1 MKTDADKLR
10 SFLKQVAPTLETYGK
25 KSIVSEIDE
34 AITTTEDSATVLFCG
49 EFKRGKSSLVNAI
62 IGAELCPTD
71 TGIATSV
78 ITTIKYGAVKKAV
91 RYYGNIL
98 DTANAISPDSFK
110 IGESPVPTLMES
122 LKSEEIEWGD
132 IQKYTMGDVLDIDNT
147 VLVELSYPC
156 PFLKNGITIIDTPG
170 IGGLDPRHAILTH
183 VALPKAD
190 VIVFVT
196 DAGEPL
202 TQSELEFYESKVLSC
217 GKRNVV
223 LVNKSDILTA
233 DTLAT
238 HVSNTKLQLAKLG
251 GPEVIPVSA
260 KCWELYSK
268 LEENDFLL
276 SSNKDAVL
284 AGITSEVETFK
295 KTQYKKYRDML
306 IAEIDDVYSAISL
319 EIQQLKKDSNDKI
332 KVVEDLQRQQAA
344 LSKFRGDL
352 NNPTSQIRLQIN
364 SIFED
369 ARNEVQNLISH
380 DGTLLTSTEFDALLE
395 SERGLENEGKWFVAQ
410 INDRLQ
416 NLSREVD
423 CKIECAFNEISKA
436 IGKDVNKGIMN
447 VEGKVLSCKL
457 DQHDKFAR
465 YKDKDV
471 FRLVSSGLGK
481 IMQGGLLG
489 GITGGLVG
497 VAIPAL
503 ATSLAPIVGFA
514 TIAAF
519 TWKGLKTDSVAA
531 KKMYL
536 RQHLLPKINLAI
548 TDMRNQANTRFSK
561 FHQNLLLTLQTII
574 GETEDKM
581 RTLQTSIQESRT
593 SEHQA
598 KEKIAELEQ
607 KSKFCETITSQMKL
621 LYSNPFTNAQ

>member
-25 KSIVSEIDE
+25 KSIVSEIDK

-62 IGAELCPTD
+62 IGTELCPTD
-71 TGIATSV
+71 IGIATSV
-78 ITTIKYGAVKKAV
+78 VTTIKYGAVKKAV
-91 RYYGNIL
+91 RYYGNL
-98 DTANAISPDSFK
+98 LENAD
-110 IGESPVPTLMES
+110 S
-122 LKSEEIEWGD
+122 LKSEEIEWED
-132 IQKYTMGDVLDIDNT
+132 IDKYTMGDVLEIDNT
-147 VLVELSYPC
+147 ILVELSYPS
-156 PFLKNGITIIDTPG
+156 PILKNGITIIDTPG

-183 VALPKAD
+183 MALPKAD

-416 NLSREVD
+416 KLSRKVD
-423 CKIECAFNEISKA
+423 SRIESAFEEISESIEKEITNVMDAETFLVSNEIKSC
-436 IGKDVNKGIMN
+436 N
-447 VEGKVLSCKL
+447 VINSQLAFSLAGKVMTGTL
-457 DQHDKFAR
+457 
-465 YKDKDV
+465 
-471 FRLVSSGLGK
+471 
-481 IMQGGLLG
+481 IGGLATAAVELLIPG
-489 GITGGLVG
+489 VGLIAGIAT
-497 VAIPAL
+497 AAAL
-503 ATSLAPIVGFA
+503 IWKQVSRETQQQKRISLKQQV
-514 TIAAF
+514 
-519 TWKGLKTDSVAA
+519 
-531 KKMYL
+531 
-536 RQHLLPKINLAI
+536 LPKINLAI

-561 FHQNLLLTLQTII
+561 FHQNLLLTLQIII

-607 KSKFCETITSQMKL
+607 KAKFCETITSQMKL

>member
-10 SFLKQVAPTLETYGK
+10 SFLKQVTPTLETYGK
-25 KSIVSEIDE
+25 KSIVSEIDK
-34 AITTTEDSATVLFCG
+34 AITATEDSATVLFCG

-62 IGAELCPTD
+62 IGTELCPTD
-71 TGIATSV
+71 IGIATSV
-78 ITTIKYGAVKKAV
+78 VTTIKYGAVKKAV
-91 RYYGNIL
+91 RYYGNL
-98 DTANAISPDSFK
+98 LENADA
-110 IGESPVPTLMES
+110 
-122 LKSEEIEWGD
+122 LKSEEIEWDD
-132 IQKYTMGDVLDIDNT
+132 IDKYTMGDVLEIDNT
-147 VLVELSYPC
+147 ILVELSYPS

-183 VALPKAD
+183 MALPKAD

-217 GKRNVV
+217 GKQNVV
-223 LVNKSDILTA
+223 LVNQSDILTA

-284 AGITSEVETFK
+284 AGITSAVETFK
-295 KTQYKKYRDML
+295 KAQYKKYRDML

-380 DGTLLTSTEFDALLE
+380 DGTLLTSAEFDALLE

-416 NLSREVD
+416 KLSRKVD
-423 CKIECAFNEISKA
+423 SRIESAFEEISESIEKE
-436 IGKDVNKGIMN
+436 ITN
-447 VEGKVLSCKL
+447 VMDAETFLVSNELKSCSVINSQLAFSLAGKVMTGTL
-457 DQHDKFAR
+457 
-465 YKDKDV
+465 
-471 FRLVSSGLGK
+471 
-481 IMQGGLLG
+481 IGGLATAAVELL
-489 GITGGLVG
+489 ITGVGLIAG
-497 VAIPAL
+497 IATAAAL
-503 ATSLAPIVGFA
+503 IWKQVSRETQQQKRISLKQQV
-514 TIAAF
+514 
-519 TWKGLKTDSVAA
+519 
-531 KKMYL
+531 
-536 RQHLLPKINLAI
+536 LPKINLAI

-607 KSKFCETITSQMKL
+607 KAKFCETITSQMKL

>member
-25 KSIVSEIDE
+25 KSIVSEIDK
-34 AITTTEDSATVLFCG
+34 AITTIEDSATVLFCG
-49 EFKRGKSSLVNAI
+49 EFKRGKTSLVNAI
-62 IGAELCPTD
+62 IGTELCPTD
-71 TGIATSV
+71 IGIATSV
-78 ITTIKYGAVKKAV
+78 VTTIKYGAVKKAV
-91 RYYGNIL
+91 RYYGNL
-98 DTANAISPDSFK
+98 LENAD
-110 IGESPVPTLMES
+110 S
-122 LKSEEIEWGD
+122 LKSEEIEWED
-132 IQKYTMGDVLDIDNT
+132 IDKYTMGDVLEIDNT
-147 VLVELSYPC
+147 ILVELSYPS

-183 VALPKAD
+183 MALPKAD

-217 GKRNVV
+217 GKQNVV

-260 KCWELYSK
+260 KCWGLYSK

-306 IAEIDDVYSAISL
+306 IAEIDGVYSAISL

-332 KVVEDLQRQQAA
+332 KVIEDLQRQQAA

-416 NLSREVD
+416 KLSREVD
-423 CKIECAFNEISKA
+423 NRIESAFEEISESIEKE
-436 IGKDVNKGIMN
+436 ITN
-447 VEGKVLSCKL
+447 VMDAETFLVSNELKSCSVINSQLAFSLAGKVMTGTL
-457 DQHDKFAR
+457 
-465 YKDKDV
+465 
-471 FRLVSSGLGK
+471 
-481 IMQGGLLG
+481 IGGLATAAVELLIPG
-489 GITGGLVG
+489 VGLIAGIAT
-497 VAIPAL
+497 AAAL
-503 ATSLAPIVGFA
+503 IWKQVSRETQQQKRISLKQQV
-514 TIAAF
+514 
-519 TWKGLKTDSVAA
+519 
-531 KKMYL
+531 
-536 RQHLLPKINLAI
+536 LPKINLAI

-581 RTLQTSIQESRT
+581 RALQTSIQESRT

-598 KEKIAELEQ
+598 KERIAELEQ
-607 KSKFCETITSQMKL
+607 KAKFCETITSQMKL

>member
-25 KSIVSEIDE
+25 KSIVSEIDN

-62 IGAELCPTD
+62 IGTKLCPTD
-71 TGIATSV
+71 IGIATSV
-78 ITTIKYGAVKKAV
+78 VTAIKYGAVKKAI
-91 RYYGNIL
+91 RYYGNL
-98 DTANAISPDSFK
+98 LENAD
-110 IGESPVPTLMES
+110 S
-122 LKSEEIEWGD
+122 LKSEEIEWDD
-132 IQKYTMGDVLDIDNT
+132 IEKYTMGDVLEIDNT
-147 VLVELSYPC
+147 ILIELSYPS

-183 VALPKAD
+183 MALPKAD

-196 DAGEPL
+196 DAGEPM
-202 TQSELEFYESKVLSC
+202 TQSELEFYENKVLSC
-217 GKRNVV
+217 GKQNVV
-223 LVNKSDILTA
+223 LINKSDILTT

-251 GPEVIPVSA
+251 FPEVIPVSA
-260 KCWELYSK
+260 KCWNLYSK

-276 SSNKDAVL
+276 SSNKNAVL

-295 KTQYKKYRDML
+295 NTQYKKYRDLL
-306 IAEIDDVYSAISL
+306 IAELNDVCSAISI
-319 EIQQLKKDSNDKI
+319 EIQQLKKDSTDKI
-332 KVVEDLQRQQAA
+332 KAIEDLQRQQAA

-380 DGTLLTSTEFDALLE
+380 DGTLLTSTEFDSLLE
-395 SERGLENEGKWFVAQ
+395 SERGLENDGKWFVAQ

-416 NLSREVD
+416 KLSRKVD
-423 CKIECAFNEISKA
+423 SRIESAFDEISESIEKE
-436 IGKDVNKGIMN
+436 ITN
-447 VEGKVLSCKL
+447 VMDAETFLVSNELKSCSVINSQLAFSLAGKVMTGTL
-457 DQHDKFAR
+457 
-465 YKDKDV
+465 
-471 FRLVSSGLGK
+471 
-481 IMQGGLLG
+481 IGGLATAAVELLIPG
-489 GITGGLVG
+489 VGLIAGIAT
-497 VAIPAL
+497 ATAL
-503 ATSLAPIVGFA
+503 IWKQVSRETQQQKRISLKQQV
-514 TIAAF
+514 
-519 TWKGLKTDSVAA
+519 
-531 KKMYL
+531 
-536 RQHLLPKINLAI
+536 LPKINLAI

-561 FHQNLLLTLQTII
+561 FHQNLLLTLQTIT

-581 RTLQTSIQESRT
+581 RTLQTSIQESRA
-593 SEHQA
+593 SEHQG

-607 KSKFCETITSQMKL
+607 KAKFCETIISQMKL

>member
-10 SFLKQVAPTLETYGK
+10 SFLKQIAPTLETYGK
-25 KSIVSEIDE
+25 KSIVSEIDK
-34 AITTTEDSATVLFCG
+34 AITTTEDSTTVLFCG

-62 IGAELCPTD
+62 IGTELCPTD
-71 TGIATSV
+71 IGIATSV
-78 ITTIKYGAVKKAV
+78 VTTIKYGAVKKAV
-91 RYYGNIL
+91 RYYGNL
-98 DTANAISPDSFK
+98 LENAD
-110 IGESPVPTLMES
+110 S
-122 LKSEEIEWGD
+122 LKSEEIEWED
-132 IQKYTMGDVLDIDNT
+132 IDKYTMGDVLEIDNT
-147 VLVELSYPC
+147 ILVELSYPS

-183 VALPKAD
+183 MALPKAD

-202 TQSELEFYESKVLSC
+202 TQSELEFYESKILSC

-416 NLSREVD
+416 KLSRKVD
-423 CKIECAFNEISKA
+423 SRIESAFEEISESIEKE
-436 IGKDVNKGIMN
+436 ITN
-447 VEGKVLSCKL
+447 VMDAETFLVSNELKSCSVINSQLAFSLAGKVMTGTL
-457 DQHDKFAR
+457 
-465 YKDKDV
+465 
-471 FRLVSSGLGK
+471 
-481 IMQGGLLG
+481 IGGLATAAVELLIPG
-489 GITGGLVG
+489 VGLIAGIAT
-497 VAIPAL
+497 AAAL
-503 ATSLAPIVGFA
+503 IWKQVSRETQQQKRISLKQQV
-514 TIAAF
+514 
-519 TWKGLKTDSVAA
+519 
-531 KKMYL
+531 
-536 RQHLLPKINLAI
+536 LPKINLAI

-607 KSKFCETITSQMKL
+607 KVKFCETITSQMKL

>member
-10 SFLKQVAPTLETYGK
+10 SFLKQIAPTLETYGK
-25 KSIVSEIDE
+25 KSIVSEIDK

-62 IGAELCPTD
+62 IGTELCPTD
-71 TGIATSV
+71 IGIATSV
-78 ITTIKYGAVKKAV
+78 VTTIKYGAVKKAV
-91 RYYGNIL
+91 RYYGNL
-98 DTANAISPDSFK
+98 LENAD
-110 IGESPVPTLMES
+110 S
-122 LKSEEIEWGD
+122 LKSEEIEWED
-132 IQKYTMGDVLDIDNT
+132 IDKYTMGDVLEIDNT
-147 VLVELSYPC
+147 ILVELSYPS

-183 VALPKAD
+183 MALPKAD

-416 NLSREVD
+416 KLSRKVD
-423 CKIECAFNEISKA
+423 SRIESAFEEISESIEKE
-436 IGKDVNKGIMN
+436 ITN
-447 VEGKVLSCKL
+447 VMDAETFLVSNELKSCSVINSQLAFSLAGKVMTGTL
-457 DQHDKFAR
+457 
-465 YKDKDV
+465 
-471 FRLVSSGLGK
+471 
-481 IMQGGLLG
+481 IGGLATAAVELLIPG
-489 GITGGLVG
+489 VGLIAGIAT
-497 VAIPAL
+497 AAAL
-503 ATSLAPIVGFA
+503 IWKQVSRETQQQKRISLKQQV
-514 TIAAF
+514 
-519 TWKGLKTDSVAA
+519 
-531 KKMYL
+531 
-536 RQHLLPKINLAI
+536 LPKINLAI

-581 RTLQTSIQESRT
+581 RTLQTSIQESRM

-607 KSKFCETITSQMKL
+607 KVKFCETITSQMKL

>member
-25 KSIVSEIDE
+25 KSIVSEIDK

-62 IGAELCPTD
+62 IGTELCPTD
-71 TGIATSV
+71 IGIATSV
-78 ITTIKYGAVKKAV
+78 VTTIKYGAVKKAV
-91 RYYGNIL
+91 RYYGNL
-98 DTANAISPDSFK
+98 LENAD
-110 IGESPVPTLMES
+110 S
-122 LKSEEIEWGD
+122 LKSEEIEWED
-132 IQKYTMGDVLDIDNT
+132 IDKYTMGDVLEIDNT
-147 VLVELSYPC
+147 ILVELSYPS

-183 VALPKAD
+183 MALPKAD

-344 LSKFRGDL
+344 LSRFRGDL

-416 NLSREVD
+416 KLSRKVD
-423 CKIECAFNEISKA
+423 SRIESAFEEISESIEKE
-436 IGKDVNKGIMN
+436 ITN
-447 VEGKVLSCKL
+447 VMDAETFLVSNELKSCSVINSQLAFSLAGKVMTGTL
-457 DQHDKFAR
+457 
-465 YKDKDV
+465 
-471 FRLVSSGLGK
+471 
-481 IMQGGLLG
+481 IGGLATAAVELLIPG
-489 GITGGLVG
+489 VGLIAGIAT
-497 VAIPAL
+497 AAAL
-503 ATSLAPIVGFA
+503 IWKQVSRETQQQKRISLKQQV
-514 TIAAF
+514 
-519 TWKGLKTDSVAA
+519 
-531 KKMYL
+531 
-536 RQHLLPKINLAI
+536 LPKINLAI

-607 KSKFCETITSQMKL
+607 KVKFCETITSQMKL

>member
-25 KSIVSEIDE
+25 KTIVLEIDK

-49 EFKRGKSSLVNAI
+49 EFKRGKSSLVNSI
-62 IGAELCPTD
+62 IGTELCPTD
-71 TGIATSV
+71 IGIATSV
-78 ITTIKYGAVKKAV
+78 VTTIKYGAVKKAV
-91 RYYGNIL
+91 RYYGNL
-98 DTANAISPDSFK
+98 LENAD
-110 IGESPVPTLMES
+110 S
-122 LKSEEIEWGD
+122 LKSEEIEWED
-132 IQKYTMGDVLDIDNT
+132 IDKYTMGDVLEIDNT
-147 VLVELSYPC
+147 ILVELSYPS

-183 VALPKAD
+183 MALPKAD

-202 TQSELEFYESKVLSC
+202 TLSELEFYENKVLSC
-217 GKRNVV
+217 GKQNVV

-260 KCWELYSK
+260 KCWELYTK

-284 AGITSEVETFK
+284 TGITSEVEAFK

-306 IAEIDDVYSAISL
+306 IAELDDVYSSISL
-319 EIQQLKKDSNDKI
+319 EIQQLKKDSSDKI
-332 KVVEDLQRQQAA
+332 KVIEDLQRQQAA

-416 NLSREVD
+416 KLSRKVD
-423 CKIECAFNEISKA
+423 SRIESAFEEISDSIEKE
-436 IGKDVNKGIMN
+436 ITN
-447 VEGKVLSCKL
+447 VMDAETFLVSNELKSCSVINSQLAFSLAGKVMTGTL
-457 DQHDKFAR
+457 
-465 YKDKDV
+465 
-471 FRLVSSGLGK
+471 
-481 IMQGGLLG
+481 IGGLATAAVELLIPG
-489 GITGGLVG
+489 VGLIAGIAT
-497 VAIPAL
+497 AAAL
-503 ATSLAPIVGFA
+503 IWKQVSRETQQQKRISLKQQV
-514 TIAAF
+514 
-519 TWKGLKTDSVAA
+519 
-531 KKMYL
+531 
-536 RQHLLPKINLAI
+536 LPKINLAI

-581 RTLQTSIQESRT
+581 RALQTSIQESRT

-598 KEKIAELEQ
+598 KEKITELEQ
-607 KSKFCETITSQMKL
+607 KAKFCETITSQMKL

>member
-10 SFLKQVAPTLETYGK
+10 SFLKQVAPTFETYGK
-25 KSIVSEIDE
+25 KSIVSEIDK

-62 IGAELCPTD
+62 IGTELCPTD
-71 TGIATSV
+71 IGIATSV
-78 ITTIKYGAVKKAV
+78 VTTIKYGAVKKAV
-91 RYYGNIL
+91 RYYGNL
-98 DTANAISPDSFK
+98 LENAD
-110 IGESPVPTLMES
+110 S
-122 LKSEEIEWGD
+122 LKSEEIEWED
-132 IQKYTMGDVLDIDNT
+132 IDKYTMGDVLEIDNT
-147 VLVELSYPC
+147 ILVELSYPS

-183 VALPKAD
+183 MALPKAD

-416 NLSREVD
+416 KLSRKVD
-423 CKIECAFNEISKA
+423 SRIESAFEEISESIEKE
-436 IGKDVNKGIMN
+436 ITN
-447 VEGKVLSCKL
+447 VMDAETFLVSNELKSCSVINSQLAFSLAGKVMTGTL
-457 DQHDKFAR
+457 
-465 YKDKDV
+465 
-471 FRLVSSGLGK
+471 
-481 IMQGGLLG
+481 IGGLATAAVELLIPG
-489 GITGGLVG
+489 VGLIAGIAT
-497 VAIPAL
+497 AAAL
-503 ATSLAPIVGFA
+503 IWKQVSRETQQQKRISLKQQV
-514 TIAAF
+514 
-519 TWKGLKTDSVAA
+519 
-531 KKMYL
+531 
-536 RQHLLPKINLAI
+536 LPKINLAI

-607 KSKFCETITSQMKL
+607 KVKFCETITSQMKL

>member
-10 SFLKQVAPTLETYGK
+10 SFLKQVAPTLETYGN
-25 KSIVSEIDE
+25 KSIISEIDK
-34 AITTTEDSATVLFCG
+34 AVTTTEDSATVLFCG

-62 IGAELCPTD
+62 IGTELCPTD
-71 TGIATSV
+71 IGIATSV
-78 ITTIKYGAVKKAV
+78 VTTIKYGAVKKTV
-91 RYYGNIL
+91 RYYGNL
-98 DTANAISPDSFK
+98 LENAD
-110 IGESPVPTLMES
+110 S
-122 LKSEEIEWGD
+122 LKSEEIEWED
-132 IQKYTMGDVLDIDNT
+132 IDKYTVGDVLEIDNT
-147 VLVELSYPC
+147 ILVELSYPS

-183 VALPKAD
+183 MALPKAD

-217 GKRNVV
+217 GKQNDV

-284 AGITSEVETFK
+284 TGITSEVENFK

-306 IAEIDDVYSAISL
+306 IAEMDDVYSAISL

-352 NNPTSQIRLQIN
+352 NNPTSQIILQIN

-416 NLSREVD
+416 KLSRKVD
-423 CKIECAFNEISKA
+423 SRIESAFEEISESIEKE
-436 IGKDVNKGIMN
+436 ITN
-447 VEGKVLSCKL
+447 VMDAETFLVSNELKSCNVINSQLAFSLAGKVMTGTL
-457 DQHDKFAR
+457 
-465 YKDKDV
+465 
-471 FRLVSSGLGK
+471 
-481 IMQGGLLG
+481 IGGLATAAVELLISG
-489 GITGGLVG
+489 VGLIAGIAT
-497 VAIPAL
+497 AAAL
-503 ATSLAPIVGFA
+503 IWKQVSRETQQQKRISLKQQV
-514 TIAAF
+514 
-519 TWKGLKTDSVAA
+519 
-531 KKMYL
+531 
-536 RQHLLPKINLAI
+536 LPKINLAL
-548 TDMRNQANTRFSK
+548 TDLRNQANTRFSK

-607 KSKFCETITSQMKL
+607 KAKFCETITSQMKL

>member
-10 SFLKQVAPTLETYGK
+10 SFLKQIASTLETYGK
-25 KSIVSEIDE
+25 KSIVSEIDK

-62 IGAELCPTD
+62 IGTELCPTD
-71 TGIATSV
+71 IGVATSV
-78 ITTIKYGAVKKAV
+78 VTTIKYGAVKKAV
-91 RYYGNIL
+91 RYYGNL
-98 DTANAISPDSFK
+98 LENADSF
-110 IGESPVPTLMES
+110 
-122 LKSEEIEWGD
+122 KSEEIEWED
-132 IQKYTMGDVLDIDNT
+132 IDKYTMGDVLEIDNT
-147 VLVELSYPC
+147 ILVELSYPS

-183 VALPKAD
+183 MALPKAD

-369 ARNEVQNLISH
+369 VRNEVQNLISH

-416 NLSREVD
+416 KLSRKVD
-423 CKIECAFNEISKA
+423 SRIESAFEEISESIEKE
-436 IGKDVNKGIMN
+436 ITN
-447 VEGKVLSCKL
+447 VMDAETFLVSNELKSCSVINSQLAFSLAGKVMTGTL
-457 DQHDKFAR
+457 
-465 YKDKDV
+465 
-471 FRLVSSGLGK
+471 
-481 IMQGGLLG
+481 IGGLATAAVELLIPG
-489 GITGGLVG
+489 VGLIAGIAT
-497 VAIPAL
+497 AAAL
-503 ATSLAPIVGFA
+503 IWKQVSRETQQQKRISLKQQV
-514 TIAAF
+514 
-519 TWKGLKTDSVAA
+519 
-531 KKMYL
+531 
-536 RQHLLPKINLAI
+536 LPKINLAI

-607 KSKFCETITSQMKL
+607 KVKFCETITSQMKL

>member
-10 SFLKQVAPTLETYGK
+10 SFLKQIAPNLETYGK
-25 KSIVSEIDE
+25 KSIVSEIDN

-62 IGAELCPTD
+62 IGTELCPTD
-71 TGIATSV
+71 IGIATSV
-78 ITTIKYGAVKKAV
+78 VTTIKYGAVKKAV
-91 RYYGNIL
+91 RYYGNL
-98 DTANAISPDSFK
+98 LENAD
-110 IGESPVPTLMES
+110 S
-122 LKSEEIEWGD
+122 LKSEEIEWED
-132 IQKYTMGDVLDIDNT
+132 IDKYTMGDVLEIDNT
-147 VLVELSYPC
+147 ILVELSYPS

-183 VALPKAD
+183 MALPKAD

-217 GKRNVV
+217 GKRSVV

-416 NLSREVD
+416 KLSRKVD
-423 CKIECAFNEISKA
+423 SRIESAFEEISESIEKE
-436 IGKDVNKGIMN
+436 ITN
-447 VEGKVLSCKL
+447 VMDAETFLVSNELKSCSVINSQLAFSLAGKVMTGTL
-457 DQHDKFAR
+457 
-465 YKDKDV
+465 
-471 FRLVSSGLGK
+471 
-481 IMQGGLLG
+481 IGGLATAAVELLIPG
-489 GITGGLVG
+489 VGLIAGIAT
-497 VAIPAL
+497 AAAL
-503 ATSLAPIVGFA
+503 IWKQVSRETQQQKRISLKQQV
-514 TIAAF
+514 
-519 TWKGLKTDSVAA
+519 
-531 KKMYL
+531 
-536 RQHLLPKINLAI
+536 LPKINLAI

-607 KSKFCETITSQMKL
+607 KVKFCETITSQMKL

>member
-10 SFLKQVAPTLETYGK
+10 SFLKQVTPTLETYGK
-25 KSIVSEIDE
+25 KSIVSEIDK

-62 IGAELCPTD
+62 IGTELCPTD
-71 TGIATSV
+71 IGIATSV
-78 ITTIKYGAVKKAV
+78 VTTIKYGAVKKAV
-91 RYYGNIL
+91 RYYGNL
-98 DTANAISPDSFK
+98 LENAD
-110 IGESPVPTLMES
+110 S
-122 LKSEEIEWGD
+122 LKSEEIEWED
-132 IQKYTMGDVLDIDNT
+132 IDKYTMGDVLEIDNT
-147 VLVELSYPC
+147 ILVELSYPS

-183 VALPKAD
+183 MALPKAD

-202 TQSELEFYESKVLSC
+202 TLSELDFYENKILSC
-217 GKRNVV
+217 GKQNVV

-233 DTLAT
+233 DTLST

-260 KCWELYSK
+260 KYWNKYVSK
-268 LEENDFLL
+268 KDEKYLIR
-276 SSNKDAVL
+276 SNKDIVL
-284 AGITSEVETFK
+284 TGITSEVETFK
-295 KTQYKKYRDML
+295 KIQYKKYRDML

-332 KVVEDLQRQQAA
+332 KVIEDLQRQQAA

-395 SERGLENEGKWFVAQ
+395 SERGLENDGKWFVAQ

-416 NLSREVD
+416 KLSRKVD
-423 CKIECAFNEISKA
+423 SRIESAFDEISESIEKE
-436 IGKDVNKGIMN
+436 ITN
-447 VEGKVLSCKL
+447 VMDAETFLVSNELKSCSVINSQLAFSLAGKVMTGTL
-457 DQHDKFAR
+457 
-465 YKDKDV
+465 
-471 FRLVSSGLGK
+471 
-481 IMQGGLLG
+481 IGGLATAAVELLIPG
-489 GITGGLVG
+489 VGLIAGIAT
-497 VAIPAL
+497 AAAL
-503 ATSLAPIVGFA
+503 IWKQVSRETQQQKRISLKQQV
-514 TIAAF
+514 
-519 TWKGLKTDSVAA
+519 
-531 KKMYL
+531 
-536 RQHLLPKINLAI
+536 LPKINLAI

-574 GETEDKM
+574 SETEDKM
-581 RTLQTSIQESRT
+581 RTLQTSIQESRA
-593 SEHQA
+593 SEHQG

-607 KSKFCETITSQMKL
+607 KAKFCETIIAQMKL

>member
-10 SFLKQVAPTLETYGK
+10 SFLKQVAPTFETYGK
-25 KSIVSEIDE
+25 KTIVLEIDK

-62 IGAELCPTD
+62 IGTELCPTD
-71 TGIATSV
+71 IGIATSV
-78 ITTIKYGAVKKAV
+78 VTTIKYGAVKKAV
-91 RYYGNIL
+91 RYYGNL
-98 DTANAISPDSFK
+98 LENAD
-110 IGESPVPTLMES
+110 S
-122 LKSEEIEWGD
+122 LKSEEIEWED
-132 IQKYTMGDVLDIDNT
+132 IDKYTMGDVLEIDNT
-147 VLVELSYPC
+147 ILVELSYPS

-183 VALPKAD
+183 MALPKAD

-223 LVNKSDILTA
+223 LVNKSDILTT

-284 AGITSEVETFK
+284 TGITSEVEAFK

-416 NLSREVD
+416 KLSRKVD
-423 CKIECAFNEISKA
+423 SRIESAFEEISESIEKE
-436 IGKDVNKGIMN
+436 ITN
-447 VEGKVLSCKL
+447 VMDAETFLVSNELKSCSVINSQLAFSLAGKVMTGTL
-457 DQHDKFAR
+457 
-465 YKDKDV
+465 
-471 FRLVSSGLGK
+471 
-481 IMQGGLLG
+481 IGGLATAAVELLIPG
-489 GITGGLVG
+489 VGLIAGIAT
-497 VAIPAL
+497 AAAL
-503 ATSLAPIVGFA
+503 IWKQVSRETQQQKRISLKQQV
-514 TIAAF
+514 
-519 TWKGLKTDSVAA
+519 
-531 KKMYL
+531 
-536 RQHLLPKINLAI
+536 LPKINLAI

-607 KSKFCETITSQMKL
+607 KVKFCETITSQMKL

>member
-10 SFLKQVAPTLETYGK
+10 SFLKQVTPTLETYGK
-25 KSIVSEIDE
+25 KSIVSEIDK

-62 IGAELCPTD
+62 IGTELCPTD
-71 TGIATSV
+71 IGIATSV
-78 ITTIKYGAVKKAV
+78 VTTIKYGAVKKAV
-91 RYYGNIL
+91 RYYGNL
-98 DTANAISPDSFK
+98 LENAD
-110 IGESPVPTLMES
+110 S
-122 LKSEEIEWGD
+122 LKSEEIEWED
-132 IQKYTMGDVLDIDNT
+132 IDKYTMGDVLEIDNT
-147 VLVELSYPC
+147 ILVELSYPS

-183 VALPKAD
+183 MALPKAD

-202 TQSELEFYESKVLSC
+202 TQSELEFYENKILSC
-217 GKRNVV
+217 GKQNVV

-238 HVSNTKLQLAKLG
+238 HVNNTKLQLAKLG

-260 KCWELYSK
+260 KYWNKYVSK
-268 LEENDFLL
+268 KDEKYLIR
-276 SSNKDAVL
+276 SNKDTVL
-284 AGITSEVETFK
+284 TGITSEVETFK

-306 IAEIDDVYSAISL
+306 ISEIDDVYSAISL

-395 SERGLENEGKWFVAQ
+395 SERGLENDGKWFVAQ

-416 NLSREVD
+416 KLSRKVD
-423 CKIECAFNEISKA
+423 SRIESAFDEISESIEKE
-436 IGKDVNKGIMN
+436 ITN
-447 VEGKVLSCKL
+447 VMDAETFLVSNELKSCSVINSQLAFSLAGKVMTGTL
-457 DQHDKFAR
+457 
-465 YKDKDV
+465 
-471 FRLVSSGLGK
+471 
-481 IMQGGLLG
+481 IGGLATAAVELLIPG
-489 GITGGLVG
+489 VGLIAGIAT
-497 VAIPAL
+497 AAAL
-503 ATSLAPIVGFA
+503 IWKQVSRETQQQKRISLKQQV
-514 TIAAF
+514 
-519 TWKGLKTDSVAA
+519 
-531 KKMYL
+531 
-536 RQHLLPKINLAI
+536 LPKINLAI

-561 FHQNLLLTLQTII
+561 FHQNLLKTLQTII
-574 GETEDKM
+574 SETEDKM
-581 RTLQTSIQESRT
+581 RTLQTSIQESRA
-593 SEHQA
+593 SEHQG

-607 KSKFCETITSQMKL
+607 KAKFCETIIAQMKL